1 MRSSN
6 TAAETF
12 ADRTPARKRACRA
25 GHCKAIG
32 RRIDCRGRSWGLGV
46 TTLLGVLLFALRA
59 AAQPVAQGF
68 ALERYY
74 PAPPGA
80 AWLVMD
86 DLKLDGKLGAGL
98 TVTTGYAN
106 RPYSLALADGTSR
119 LDVVSHQAFVDVGMA
134 VFYDRYRLSL
144 NLADPLYTAG
154 TSGTAAGY
162 QLTAP
167 ATDPGKYPDKVT
179 DFRVGLDARLFGALQ
194 DSLRLGVSAQLW
206 VPSGERSL
214 YGTDGTLR
222 AMFRALFAGE
232 PGMLAYAGHLGVH
245 VRPLAESPALGA
257 PRGSE
262 LLFGVAAGSQFIVSR
277 ARAVRAVVGPE
288 VWGATAFRN
297 IFGQYTSSVEALLGA
312 RLERTEAGGAHTLV
326 KIGFGEGIHAQ
337 LGAPAWRAVLAVEL
351 HDRIE

>member
-1 MRSSN
+1 MQNSSRRILSWAAR
-6 TAAETF
+6 TAA
-12 ADRTPARKRACRA
+12 
-25 GHCKAIG
+25 
-32 RRIDCRGRSWGLGV
+32 GLAV
-46 TTLLGVLLFALRA
+46 ALCSLRA

-74 PAPPGA
+74 PAAPGA

-106 RPYSLALADGTSR
+106 RPFCLALADGMTQRNGRRTTSR

-144 NLADPLYTAG
+144 NIADPLYTAG
-154 TSGTAAGY
+154 TSGTAVGY
-162 QLTAP
+162 QFTAP

-194 DSLRLGVSAQLW
+194 APLRLGLSAQLW

-232 PGMLAYAGHLGVH
+232 LGMLTYAGHLGVH
-245 VRPLAESPALGA
+245 VRPLDESPAPGT

-262 LLFGVAAGSQFIVSR
+262 LLFGVAAGSRFTVSR
-277 ARAVRAVVGPE
+277 ASAVSAVVGPE
-288 VWGATAFRN
+288 LWGATAFGDL
-297 IFGQYTSSVEALLGA
+297 FGQYTSSVEALLGV
-312 RLERTEAGGAHTLV
+312 RIERTDADGAHTLV
-326 KIGFGEGIHAQ
+326 KLGFGEGIHAQ

-351 HDRIE
+351 HDRVE